1 MTCVALMANLAVE
14 TWLRFLVWLA
24 VGLVVYFVYGRTHS
38 RLAPGPGRSGRRRRA
53 RRVGSGL
60 TTRET
65 DVCTRWGRVLK
76 MQLALSLRE

>member
-1 MTCVALMANLAVE
+1 MASLAVE

-38 RLAPGPGRSGRRRRA
+38 RLAPGRA
-53 RRVGSGL
+53 GATSPTSSASRKWCDDPR
-60 TTRET
+60 T

-76 MQLALSLRE
+76 MQLALSL